1 MGLRN
6 EYEVES
12 HSTDPEKG
20 PLSAYAGH
28 SPDSEKGPIP
38 AYVDEAPAVPGE
50 VFITG
55 DTLYAR
61 IQRAVSKFGVEPRGI
76 ERVPENER
84 TDTNLRKVG
93 TMVSGPAM
101 HFSLKS

>member
-1 MGLRN
+1 MGLKN

-12 HSTDPEKG
+12 HSPDPEKG
-20 PLSAYAGH
+20 PVPAYA
-28 SPDSEKGPIP
+28 
-38 AYVDEAPAVPGE
+38 YEAPAVPGE
-50 VFITG
+50 VFVTG

-61 IQRAVSKFGVEPRGI
+61 IQRAVTKFGVEPRGI

-93 TMVSGPAM
+93 TMVSGLNM
-101 HFSLKS
+101 QSSCRT

>member
-12 HSTDPEKG
+12 HSTDPEKV
-20 PLSAYAGH
+20 
-28 SPDSEKGPIP
+28 PIP
-38 AYVDEAPAVPGE
+38 AYGGLDPEEGPTSAYVDEAPAVPGE
-50 VFITG
+50 VFVTG

-61 IQRAVSKFGVEPRGI
+61 IQRTVSKFGVEPRGI

-93 TMVSGPAM
+93 TMVSGPNM
-101 HFSLKS
+101 HSS

>member
-12 HSTDPEKG
+12 HSTDPEKV
-20 PLSAYAGH
+20 
-28 SPDSEKGPIP
+28 PIP
-38 AYVDEAPAVPGE
+38 AYGGVTTDPEKGHIPTYVIDEAPAVPGE
-50 VFITG
+50 VFVTG

-61 IQRAVSKFGVEPRGI
+61 IQRTVSKFGVEPRGI

-93 TMVSGPAM
+93 TMVSGPNM
-101 HFSLKS
+101 HSS